1 MGLGAPS
8 SSSSPKAF
16 SRTPMKR
23 FIMRNRPMI
32 TPGMKYASA
41 WKPTTDTAGFVR
53 SIHAP
58 VISTKTVCID
68 AAK

>member
-1 MGLGAPS
+1 
-8 SSSSPKAF
+8 
-16 SRTPMKR
+16 
-23 FIMRNRPMI
+23 MRNRPMI